1 MLVAAAVL
9 IGCANSPGPADM
21 AQNGGGLERVPE
33 AVEEDR
39 DTSPFGAYL
48 AGMYAN
54 QQRDLGVAADY
65 MSKALAADPDNPR
78 LLHATFMLMAGEG
91 RMERARALADRLLA
105 QNGTHGPARLLTA
118 VERLRAGDPEAAQ
131 AALSELPGRGL
142 SALVKPLIGAWVEVE
157 RGDTDAALET
167 LKALEPMEGFGPLR
181 QAHIALINDLA
192 GRTATAAE
200 AYEAAAGPEGAR
212 SLRLVWLIGNFHARQ
227 GDQPRAEQV
236 YRAYMSRNPES
247 AVMEIALERLQAQG
261 TPGPLIETARQGAAE
276 ALFNMAGLLD
286 QEGASDLAL
295 VYARMA
301 LFLRPDFE
309 VGQILL
315 GEVLQSQER
324 GAAAIEVYRAISEA
338 SPFHYVARL
347 RIADELQQ
355 LEDGERAVA
364 ILSDAADRHPERY
377 EPLYRLGNLHRS
389 RERFAEAAEAY
400 ARAIDRIDARQQ
412 RHWTLFYFRGIAL
425 ERTDRWPEAERLFKT
440 ALELQPEQPYV
451 MNYLAYSWVEQKKNL
466 KQAQQMLRRAVEL
479 RPEDGY
485 IVDSLGWVY
494 YRLGKYD
501 KAVEYLE
508 RAVELRP
515 ADPVINDHL
524 GDAYWRVGRTQ
535 EARFQWN
542 RALGLE
548 PDADDI
554 SGIEAKL
561 ENGLEPAGSNG

>member
-1 MLVAAAVL
+1 
-9 IGCANSPGPADM
+9 
-21 AQNGGGLERVPE
+21 
-33 AVEEDR
+33 
-39 DTSPFGAYL
+39 
-48 AGMYAN
+48 
-54 QQRDLGVAADY
+54 
-65 MSKALAADPDNPR
+65 MSDALAADPENPR

-91 RMERARALADRLLA
+91 RMAEARDLADRLLA
-105 QNGTHGPARLLTA
+105 QNPTHGPARLLTA
-118 VERLRAGDPEAAQ
+118 VERLRAGDPAAAQ
-131 AALSELPGRGL
+131 EALSQLPGRGL
-142 SALVKPLIGAWVEVE
+142 SALVQPLMSAWVEVA
-157 RGDTDAALET
+157 GDDTDQALEK

-192 GRTATAAE
+192 GRSDAAAT

-212 SLRLVWLIGNFHARQ
+212 SLRLVWLIGNFRARQ
-227 GDQPRAEQV
+227 GDRAGAEQV
-236 YRAYMSRNPES
+236 YRDYMSRNPDS
-247 AVMEIALERLQAQG
+247 AVMEIALERLQETE
-261 TPGPLIETARQGAAE
+261 TPAPLVRTARQGAAE

-301 LFLRPDFE
+301 LFLRPGFE

-315 GEVLQSQER
+315 GEVLQSQDR
-324 GAAAIEVYRAISEA
+324 GEAAMEVYRGISEQ
-338 SPFHYVARL
+338 SPFRYVARL

-355 LEDGERAVA
+355 LERDTDA
-364 ILSDAADRHPERY
+364 IEILTAAAERHPQRY
-377 EPLYRLGNLHRS
+377 EPLYRLGNLYRG

-400 ARAIDRIDARQQ
+400 ARAIDRVGEPQQ
-412 RHWTLFYFRGIAL
+412 RHWTLYYFRGIAL

-451 MNYLAYSWVEQKKNL
+451 MNYLAYSWVEQKENL
-466 KQAQQMLRRAVEL
+466 EQAQKMLRRAVEL

-524 GDAYWRVGRTQ
+524 GDAYWRVGRKQ

-548 PDADDI
+548 PDADEI